1 MSDGIHELPSKEEVL
16 GIHKENN
23 NALYNQVLQSNEDD
37 SNIHINNP
45 QVKIPFNNYYK
56 RNPIYRNQNNKNN
69 DINNENSLSIIRS
82 SISAAPINDKQSKIS
97 KSMNINYNYNYNQNE
112 QLNLNKNNKAI
123 PGIKLKIMNDN
134 AERYDKQDN
143 INSFKT
149 DPSIAIIQKVNDG
162 NEVKENKFKKIVY
175 LILLYLSSITNNVIL
190 YFIVSIVG
198 KIRGLI
204 K

>member
-149 DPSIAIIQKVNDG
+149 DPSIAIIKKVNDG
-162 NEVKENKFKKIVY
+162 NEVKENKFKKMVY
-175 LILLYLSSITNNVIL
+175 LILLYLSSITNNVI
-190 YFIVSIVG
+190 
-198 KIRGLI
+198 KIN
-204 K
+204 

>member
-149 DPSIAIIQKVNDG
+149 DTSIAIIKKVNDG

-175 LILLYLSSITNNVIL
+175 LILLYLSSITNNVI
-190 YFIVSIVG
+190 
-198 KIRGLI
+198 KIN
-204 K
+204 